1 MELEGIAIVTYTDIK
16 MWNNYNRKKKQDAV
30 FLNVKPVPN
39 NITVR
44 KYSNGLLD
52 RLDSGIGNF
61 NNEKIASRQSI
72 TTIDSSNHQ
81 FIPVR

>member
-1 MELEGIAIVTYTDIK
+1 MIAVVGKFYIK

-30 FLNVKPVPN
+30 FLNVKPVAN
-39 NITVR
+39 NISVR

-52 RLDSGIGNF
+52 RLDSGFGNF
-61 NNEKIASRQSI
+61 NNENKIGRQSI
-72 TTIDSSNHQ
+72 STIDSSNQQ